1 MPNKAYVIGFYG
13 DGFVGGR
20 CGGVRGWSLATDA
33 HEYTRISKDGRDT
46 FGGTGG
52 TGEWVVKEQGLDW
65 LAGVGGHHVDVAGI
79 FGRLRLRGP
88 RDWGLRGRRLGAGGR
103 GALGALL
110 QEVFQVAHGFG
121 EGILEAGALRGK
133 LFEQGHLAFGIHLV
147 QVDDAFEIGE
157 AHEEPLLHGQL
168 FDVQFFGAA
177 LGLPIVF
184 EFGAELV
191 ELFGVFEGQDGIAGT
206 QSVFEGVESDLFL
219 ALGGFGTGGVL
230 RVAFVGLLLFC
241 RNHTNGFSFRPE
253 NRTAGIADSTDET
266 GAGWSGCLF

>member
-1 MPNKAYVIGFYG
+1 MDVASLAFDLRELDGGEAFESGGELAEGFEV
-13 DGFVGGR
+13 FVGGE
-20 CGGVRGWSLATDA
+20 G
-33 HEYTRISKDGRDT
+33 
-46 FGGTGG
+46 
-52 TGEWVVKEQGLDW
+52 
-65 LAGVGGHHVDVAGI
+65 
-79 FGRLRLRGP
+79 
-88 RDWGLRGRRLGAGGR
+88 
-103 GALGALL
+103 GALL

-184 EFGAELV
+184 EFGAVLV
-191 ELFGVFEGQDGIAGT
+191 ELFGVFEGEDGIAGA
-206 QSVFEGVESDLFL
+206 QSVFEGVEADFFL

-230 RVAFVGLLLFC
+230 RVALVGFLLF
-241 RNHTNGFSFRPE
+241 G
-253 NRTAGIADSTDET
+253 
-266 GAGWSGCLF
+266 